1 MDDEPGRFKSR
12 LPLWAAIIAGGAAL
26 ATALVMALYS
36 NISTRKAEAREIA
49 FKVLDLDER
58 SIDPA
63 PWAKNF
69 PRQFDGF
76 QRTVELSFTK
86 YGGAGPNLKPISKLQ
101 EDPNLLM
108 IFAGYPFSIDYNRR
122 RGHAYM
128 LIDQKVTGR
137 VTKAKQTGSCLHC
150 HASNAVAF
158 REVGLK
164 RGAPGTLDESLTSA
178 HGQAQLLEGLD
189 GVSKMPYDEAAKL
202 VEHPVACLDCH
213 DPKNMALRVTKP
225 AFIRGIAA
233 LASGDGPVPHLPSI
247 EKWRKGD
254 RARPYDPNQDA
265 SRQEM
270 RSFACGQCHVEYYC
284 GPKATLFFPWNKGL
298 KVEQIEAYYDEYK
311 FPDGHR
317 FFDWKHPKTGAEV
330 LKAQHPEFE
339 TWSQSLHARAGVS
352 CADCH
357 MPYVREG
364 AIKISDHH
372 VRSPLLNL
380 SKSCQTC
387 HRFPEEQLTATVLA
401 IQDRHHELMIRAED
415 ALVQLIGAVER
426 ARKSGIEDAALQQVF
441 EFQRKAQWR
450 VDFINAENSMG
461 FHAPQEAARI
471 LAESIDYSRQGFV
484 SLTTLQLSASR
495 PNPAPSTRGNSGI
508 LGQSIP
514 APSSPGTSSSLE
526 KTASLVRA
534 PNN

>member
-1 MDDEPGRFKSR
+1 MDDKPGRFKSR
-12 LPLWAAIIAGGAAL
+12 LPLWAAIIAGAAAL

-36 NISTRKAEAREIA
+36 NISTRQAEAREIA

-69 PRQFDGF
+69 PRQFDGY
-76 QRTVELSFTK
+76 QRTAELTFTK
-86 YGGAGPNLKPISKLQ
+86 YGGAGPNQKPISKLE

-108 IFAGYPFSIDYNRR
+108 IFSGYPFSIDYNRR

-128 LIDQKVTGR
+128 LTDQKVTGR

-189 GVSKMPYDEAAKL
+189 GVSRMPYDQAAKL

-233 LASGDGPVPHLPSI
+233 LASGEGLVPHLPSI
-247 EKWRKGD
+247 EKWRQGD

-265 SRQEM
+265 TRQEM
-270 RSFACGQCHVEYYC
+270 RSFTCGQCHVEYYC
-284 GPKATLFFPWNKGL
+284 GPKETLFFPWANGL
-298 KVEQIEAYYDEYK
+298 RVENIESLYDDHK
-311 FPDGHR
+311 FPDGSPFYDFTHGI
-317 FFDWKHPKTGAEV
+317 TGAHV
-330 LKAQHPEFE
+330 YKAQHPEFE
-339 TWSQSLHARAGVS
+339 MWSQGVHARSGVA

-357 MPYVREG
+357 MPYERQG
-364 AIKISDHH
+364 AMKVSSHW

-380 SKSCQTC
+380 NHACQTC
-387 HRFPEEQLTATVLA
+387 HNVPEEELRDKVHTIQARTESLLQRTAVAMTDMLDAIREAQAAGATAEQL
-401 IQDRHHELMIRAED
+401 
-415 ALVQLIGAVER
+415 
-426 ARKSGIEDAALQQVF
+426 
-441 EFQRKAQWR
+441 
-450 VDFINAENSMG
+450 
-461 FHAPQEAARI
+461 
-471 LAESIDYSRQGFV
+471 
-484 SLTTLQLSASR
+484 
-495 PNPAPSTRGNSGI
+495 
-508 LGQSIP
+508 
-514 APSSPGTSSSLE
+514 
-526 KTASLVRA
+526 
-534 PNN
+534 